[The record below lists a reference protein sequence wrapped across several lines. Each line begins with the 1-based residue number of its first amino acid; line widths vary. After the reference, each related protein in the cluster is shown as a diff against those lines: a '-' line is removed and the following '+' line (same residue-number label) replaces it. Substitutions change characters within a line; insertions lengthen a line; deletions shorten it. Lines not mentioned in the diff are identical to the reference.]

1 MQGEISNIKEYF
13 AGCSENELNRR
24 AMCEEFKRYVG
35 EMVTAFVQNYNR
47 PVTGRLIDVSGEFLH
62 LKHRDGRISLVR
74 ANAITFL
81 AEVPKKE

>member
-1 MQGEISNIKEYF
+1 MQGEVSNIKEYV

-35 EMVTAFVQNYNR
+35 EIVTAFVQNHNR
-47 PVTGRLIDVSGEFLH
+47 PVTGRLIDISGEFLR
-62 LKHRDGRISLVR
+62 LRHRDGRISLVR

-81 AEVPKKE
+81 AEVPKKV